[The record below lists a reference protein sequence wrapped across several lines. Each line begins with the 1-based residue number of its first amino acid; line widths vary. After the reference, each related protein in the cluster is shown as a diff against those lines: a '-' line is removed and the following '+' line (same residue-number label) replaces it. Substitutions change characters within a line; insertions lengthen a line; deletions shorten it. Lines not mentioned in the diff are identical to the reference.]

1 MPKRALFIEHDMS
14 SPGGPIWRQFEKRG
28 YEIVRF
34 NVVSKDNYNS
44 PNVNVTF
51 PDYKDFDVIVP
62 MGSPWGVWEDDR
74 IGNWL
79 LPELE
84 YIKNAHNAGKPI
96 LGICF
101 GGQLMARALGGSVAP
116 GPKPEVGWHV
126 IVSDDASLIDRG
138 PWFQCHWD
146 RWTLPPKAKEIA
158 RSPIASQAFV
168 CGRTLA
174 LQFHPEIER
183 DVLETWMK
191 NDELCAQIEGEG
203 MSSSILLQQTSF
215 EEKSAQERAA
225 GLVDTFLDQI
235 ATNEIVPV

>member
-1 MPKRALFIEHDMS
+1 MA

-34 NVVSKDNYNS
+34 NVVSKENYQT
-44 PNVNVTF
+44 PNVKVTF
-51 PDYKDFDVIVP
+51 PDFKDFDVIVP

-79 LPELE
+79 LPELK
-84 YIKNAHNAGKPI
+84 YIKNAHNAGIPI

-126 IVSDDASLIDRG
+126 IVSDNTEIVDRG

-158 RSPIASQAFV
+158 RSPLASQAFI

-203 MSSSILLQQTSF
+203 MSSSILLQQTSY
-215 EEKSAQERAA
+215 EESTAQQRAA
-225 GLVDTFLDQI
+225 QLVDAFLDQI
-235 ATNEIVPV
+235 ATNEIVSV

>member
-44 PNVNVTF
+44 PNVKVTF

-84 YIKNAHNAGKPI
+84 YIKNAHNSGKPI

-225 GLVDTFLDQI
+225 ALVDTFLDQI
-235 ATNEIVPV
+235 ATNEVVPV

>member
-1 MPKRALFIEHDMS
+1 MLF
-14 SPGGPIWRQFEKRG
+14 R
-28 YEIVRF
+28 
-34 NVVSKDNYNS
+34 
-44 PNVNVTF
+44 
-51 PDYKDFDVIVP
+51 
-62 MGSPWGVWEDDR
+62 
-74 IGNWL
+74 
-79 LPELE
+79 
-84 YIKNAHNAGKPI
+84 
-96 LGICF
+96 
-101 GGQLMARALGGSVAP
+101 
-116 GPKPEVGWHV
+116 
-126 IVSDDASLIDRG
+126 SDDASLIDHG

>member
-1 MPKRALFIEHDMS
+1 MA

-34 NVVSKDNYNS
+34 NVVSKENYQT
-44 PNVNVTF
+44 PNVKVTF

-84 YIKNAHNAGKPI
+84 YIKNAHNAGIPI

-126 IVSDDASLIDRG
+126 IVSDNTEIVDRG

-158 RSPIASQAFV
+158 RSPLASQAFI

-203 MSSSILLQQTSF
+203 MSSSILLQQTSY
-215 EEKSAQERAA
+215 EESTAQQRAA
-225 GLVDTFLDQI
+225 QLVDAFLDQI
-235 ATNEIVPV
+235 ATNEIVSV

>member
-1 MPKRALFIEHDMS
+1 MS

-44 PNVNVTF
+44 PNVKVTF

-79 LPELE
+79 LPELD
-84 YIKNAHNAGKPI
+84 YIKSAHNAGKPI

-126 IVSDDASLIDRG
+126 IVSDDAGLIDRG

-203 MSSSILLQQTSF
+203 MSASILLQQTSF
-215 EEKSAQERAA
+215 EEKSAQDRAA
-225 GLVDTFLDQI
+225 ALVDTFLDQI
-235 ATNEIVPV
+235 ATNEVVPV